1 MSGYSLRT
9 AKSIDDLQI
18 QELVESREKPFT
30 EAYRKEMGERL
41 KALRNA
47 KGLSIEKTAEL
58 FGASGGTI
66 KAFERGKSMTNDNMI
81 ELCRTYGCSI
91 QDFFPDDFLKYCI
104 PNRRTIQK
112 MGSKDLLIFLSL
124 ATEELCRR
132 QGLNG

>member
-9 AKSIDDLQI
+9 AKSTDDLQI

-58 FGASGGTI
+58 FT
-66 KAFERGKSMTNDNMI
+66 
-81 ELCRTYGCSI
+81 LYG
-91 QDFFPDDFLKYCI
+91 
-104 PNRRTIQK
+104 
-112 MGSKDLLIFLSL
+112 MSKG
-124 ATEELCRR
+124 R
-132 QGLNG
+132 